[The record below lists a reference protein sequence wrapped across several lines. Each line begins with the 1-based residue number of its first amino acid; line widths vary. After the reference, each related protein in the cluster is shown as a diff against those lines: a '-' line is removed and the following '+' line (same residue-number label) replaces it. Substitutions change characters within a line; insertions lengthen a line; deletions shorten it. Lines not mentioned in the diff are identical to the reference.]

1 MTSLIVQ
8 PGTIFTEFSIEH
20 PDGIERVAVRCTTCH
35 GSGLYTGA
43 FMADWSGAG
52 RDDTDDE
59 WPACE
64 DCEGF
69 GTIGEDIQ
77 E

>member
-8 PGTIFTEFSIEH
+8 PGTTYTEFSIEH
-20 PDGIERVAVRCTTCH
+20 PDGIERVAVLCATCR
-35 GSGLYTGA
+35 GSGRYTGA
-43 FMADWSGAG
+43 FFADWRNRGY
-52 RDDTDDE
+52 DDDE